1 MEGRNLHVMIAAAVA
16 WAAVAGPVAA
26 APAARAQ
33 LSSNSKPRNVVA
45 LVNILIRKNSKNTE
59 IVSFPDRRLPA
70 VKVVRG
76 KREPP
81 SPPVRHGTTQI
92 VAFADKR
99 MTPVRI
105 MRGGTGAVVAEVWLA
120 APMPAQRANRAK
132 IEVVSFADRLERPVT
147 VLRGSPVAA
156 IDLDLFAAARS
167 ADFDLFSAAR
177 GADLD
182 RVAFAVDGAES
193 SHGADLAMWRPEFS
207 GPQGPMQ
214 VSAAA
219 ASDLGGGDRFDLT
232 QNRLLGR
239 AYLARLYRRY
249 GNWPDAIAAYNWG
262 PGNMDTWINA
272 GRPAAALPV
281 EVERYCDRV
290 LRNGGVLPAPGAPLP
305 RPGWQLRAP

>member
-1 MEGRNLHVMIAAAVA
+1 MGGRNLLVMIAAAVA
-16 WAAVAGPVAA
+16 WSIVAA
-26 APAARAQ
+26 PVARAQ

-59 IVSFPDRRLPA
+59 IVTFADRRLPA

-76 KREPP
+76 KREPS
-81 SPPVRHGTTQI
+81 SPPVRHGTTEV
-92 VAFADKR
+92 VAFSDKR
-99 MTPVRI
+99 IKPVRI
-105 MRGGTGAVVAEVWLA
+105 MRGGTGVAVADIWLP
-120 APMPAQRANRAK
+120 APMPVQRASRAK
-132 IEVVSFADRLERPVT
+132 VEVVSFADRLERPVT
-147 VLRGSPVAA
+147 VLRGSPVAV
-156 IDLDLFAAARS
+156 INLDLFAAARS
-167 ADFDLFSAAR
+167 INFDLFAAAR

-193 SHGADLAMWRPEFS
+193 SHGTDLAMWRPEFS

-219 ASDLGGGDRFDLT
+219 ASDSGGGDRFDLT

-262 PGNMDTWINA
+262 PGNMDAWIGA

-281 EVERYCDRV
+281 EVERYRDRV
-290 LRNGGVLPAPGAPLP
+290 LRNGGVLQALGAPLS
-305 RPGWQLRAP
+305 RTGWQLRAP